1 VYFTDPAIVRGAT
14 QERSKKSG
22 RQRQVL
28 LKIYSLPPLVA
39 GQNIDSGGIVGPNHL
54 SLTAYTSDFGG
65 NPAMKAMGKERPV
78 LFSQG
83 AAGLRITRAPT
94 RDPEGC
100 DAYPSPSDGQRG
112 SVVFVKRG
120 KCDFQSKLVAAE
132 EAGAVGVIV
141 WSDTNEAINP
151 VAGEIQSPDTIERLK
166 DIVLV
171 ALTYSDGQK
180 VSDMMGLAMDGDLWV
195 AVEADEAHVA
205 PSNTAE
211 KGRQILYANGHALQ
225 NTVLLF

>member
-1 VYFTDPAIVRGAT
+1 MYFTDPAIIRGTT
-14 QERSKKSG
+14 QEHTKKPG

-28 LKIYSLPPLVA
+28 LKIYSPQPLIV
-39 GQNIDSGGIVGPNHL
+39 GQNVDLGAIIGPNHL

-65 NPAMKAMGKERPV
+65 NPAKKAVGNERPV

-83 AAGLRITRAPT
+83 AAGLRIARAPT

-100 DAYPSPSDGQRG
+100 ETYPSPSDEQRG

-120 KCDFQSKLVAAE
+120 RCDFRTKLIAAE

-141 WSDTNEAINP
+141 WSDTNEPVNP
-151 VAGEIQSPDTIERLK
+151 VAGEGQSPDMIARLK
-166 DIVLV
+166 DVVLV

-180 VSDMMGLAMDGDLWV
+180 VSDMMGMTMDGDLRV
-195 AVEADEAHVA
+195 AVEADEGHVA